1 MLVRRPVL
9 ITGACGLLGSHV
21 VRRLAAAG
29 FPVVAVD
36 LDSPAARATAKAMTG
51 DGDVRFAPTDITNPE
66 AIRAIVL
73 EADPRAVIHLAA
85 VIPPGAYRRP
95 QLAERVNVDGTANVV
110 AAMRYMEHPGRLI
123 LASSTAVYGSRNGA
137 KELGLCASYTAVN
150 PCDVYGAHKVAAES
164 IVRASGVHW
173 SILRIGAIIASDLAR
188 RTDSDSILMDAII
201 PSDNRIHTVDVV
213 VTAEA
218 FATAVEA
225 DCLGLTL
232 LIAGDES
239 HMLRQH
245 EFATQMMTIAGLGN
259 HASTRGPAGNP
270 DDDDAW
276 FLTDWMDTK
285 QARSVLEFRA
295 VPMDECVAQ
304 CRSELSSLRLLLRP
318 MGYLASPMLSLLSPY
333 RSMPGEWADP
343 WGVIATRFGAEA
355 LAPRQPADL
364 VANRSFRPPN
374 CYKIRYLPACGAG
387 TRPDA

>member
-1 MLVRRPVL
+1 MRRPVL

-36 LDSPAARATAKAMTG
+36 LDTPAARATAKAMAVA
-51 DGDVRFAPTDITNPE
+51 GDVRFAPADITTAE
-66 AIRAIVL
+66 AIRSVVL

-137 KELGLCASYTAVN
+137 KELCLCASHTPVN
-150 PCDVYGAHKVAAES
+150 PCDVYGAHKVAAEKL
-164 IVRASGVHW
+164 VHNSGLDW
-173 SILRIGAIIASDLAR
+173 AILRIGGIIASDLAR
-188 RTDSDSILMDAII
+188 RTDRDSVLMDAII
-201 PSDNRIHTVDVV
+201 PSDNRIHSVSVV
-213 VTAEA
+213 EAAEA
-218 FATAVEA
+218 FANAVEA
-225 DCLGLTL
+225 DCLDMTL
-232 LIAGDES
+232 LIAGDDS

-245 EFATQMMTIAGLGN
+245 EFATHMMTIAGLGS
-259 HASTRGPAGNP
+259 HASTRGRMGNP

-295 VPMDECVAQ
+295 VTIDECVAQ
-304 CRSELSSLRLLLRP
+304 CRSELSSLRVLLRP

-333 RSMPGEWADP
+333 RTMPGEWADP
-343 WGVIATRFGAEA
+343 WGVIAARFGAEA
-355 LAPRQPADL
+355 LAP
-364 VANRSFRPPN
+364 S
-374 CYKIRYLPACGAG
+374 
-387 TRPDA
+387 